1 MSFFGL
7 FSSAPVVRFPH
18 APALGPAMQA
28 AIYAA
33 EGDGPGICPIEG
45 LNAAEIVLVRR
56 FVDPL
61 NRGYTLLV
69 GPVGA
74 PTHLITNCQC
84 VTDLTG
90 STAAERHWDDKLEL
104 KFAREEDR
112 IDFELEM

>member
-1 MSFFGL
+1 
-7 FSSAPVVRFPH
+7 
-18 APALGPAMQA
+18 MQA

-33 EGDGPGICPIEG
+33 EGDGPGVCSIEG
-45 LNAAEIVLVRR
+45 LNAAEILLVRK

-61 NRGYTLLV
+61 NRGYTLPV

-90 STAAERHWDDKLEL
+90 STEADRHWDPEMEL

-112 IDFELEM
+112 ADFETEM